1 MFLRALK
8 LSAVSVIGFSF
19 SAMAEEAHVH
29 GEAVMEIVI
38 DDAGA
43 LISFEAPAIDI
54 VGFEYLPKTDEEQA
68 AIDAKIELLADMAS
82 VVVLPEAAGCT
93 VSDVHVD
100 FEAEEHDG
108 EVEHIAFHA
117 EYEVSCSDAGNL
129 TSLQATVF
137 DQFPDL
143 EEMEVEVVTPT
154 GQKGGHVEPG
164 ETMLKL

>member
-8 LSAVSVIGFSF
+8 LTALPVIAFSCSAF
-19 SAMAEEAHVH
+19 AEEAHVH

-38 DDAGA
+38 DEAGA

-54 VGFEYLPKTDEEQA
+54 VGFEYLPKTDAEQA
-68 AIDAKIELLADMAS
+68 AIDAKIELLSDMAS
-82 VVVLPEAAGCT
+82 VVLLPEAAGCS

-117 EYEVSCSDAGNL
+117 EYELTCSDAGKL
-129 TSLQATVF
+129 TSLEATVF

-143 EEMEVEVVTPT
+143 EEMEVEVVTPS
-154 GQKGGHVEPG
+154 GQKGSHVEPG
-164 ETMLKL
+164 ETSLEL

>member
-1 MFLRALK
+1 MFLRTLK
-8 LSAVSVIGFSF
+8 LSAVSLIGFSF

-117 EYEVSCSDAGNL
+117 EYELSCSDAGNL

>member
-1 MFLRALK
+1 MFLRVLK
-8 LSAVSVIGFSF
+8 LSAVSLVSF
-19 SAMAEEAHVH
+19 SSAALAEEAHVH

-38 DDAGA
+38 DEAGA

-68 AIDAKIELLADMAS
+68 AIDAKIELLSDMAS
-82 VVVLPEAAGCT
+82 VVLLPEAAGCM

-100 FEAEEHDG
+100 FEVEEHDG

-117 EYEVSCSDAGNL
+117 EYDVSCSDAGKL
-129 TSLQATVF
+129 TSLEATVF
-137 DQFPDL
+137 NQFPDL
-143 EEMEVEVVTPT
+143 EEMEVEVVTPS
-154 GQKGGHVEPG
+154 GQKGSHVEPG